1 MNPWS
6 SRTVAIIGASRGLGR
21 GAAEA
26 FSAAGADVVAVA
38 RNQRA
43 LEDLAARYAT
53 VRPIAV
59 DATQPGSPDAVITV
73 DHQPDVLVLVA
84 GITPPIAPIHELSWT
99 EFSATWET
107 DVKLTHLW
115 LSTALTTPMRPGSR
129 VIVISSGASLNGSPR
144 AGGYSGAKAMQRF
157 MATDA
162 QVESDLRGLGI
173 TFTSVLPKLTPLTAV
188 GAVGAHAHAGIAGIS
203 VAEFTDQL
211 GDTLTPG
218 IFGQALVEL
227 AGRPASEAAG
237 SFRVT
242 VDGLAKLV

>member
-1 MNPWS
+1 
-6 SRTVAIIGASRGLGR
+6 LGR

-26 FSAAGADVVAVA
+26 FAAAGADVVAVA
-38 RNQRA
+38 RDQQA
-43 LEDLAARYAT
+43 LEDLVARNAT
-53 VRPIAV
+53 VGAIAL
-59 DATQPGSPDAVITV
+59 DATQPGSSDAVMS

-84 GITPPIAPIHELSWT
+84 GISPPIAPIHELSWT

-115 LSTALTTPMRPGSR
+115 LSTALTVPMRPGSR
-129 VIVISSGASLNGSPR
+129 VIVISSGAALGGAPR
-144 AGGYSGAKAMQRF
+144 SGGYSGAKATQRF
-157 MATDA
+157 MVTDA

-188 GAVGAHAHAGIAGIS
+188 GAVGAIAHAELAGIS

-211 GDTLTPG
+211 GETLTPA

-237 SFRVT
+237 SFRLT

>member
-1 MNPWS
+1 MNPLTN
-6 SRTVAIIGASRGLGR
+6 RNVAIIGASRGLGR

-26 FSAAGADVVAVA
+26 FAAAGADVVAVA
-38 RNQRA
+38 RDQRA
-43 LEDLAARYAT
+43 LEDLAARYER
-53 VRPIAV
+53 VRPIAL
-59 DATQPGSPDAVITV
+59 DDTTPDSPDAVIS

-115 LSTALTTPMRPGSR
+115 LSAALTTPMRPGSR

-144 AGGYSGAKAMQRF
+144 AGGYAGAKAMQRF
-157 MATDA
+157 MAADA

-237 SFRVT
+237 GFRVT

>member
-38 RNQRA
+38 RDQRA
-43 LEDLAARYAT
+43 LEDLASRYAT
-53 VRPIAV
+53 VRPVAV
-59 DATQPGSPDAVITV
+59 DATQPGSPDAVITE
-73 DHQPDVLVLVA
+73 HQPDVLVLVA

-129 VIVISSGASLNGSPR
+129 VIVISSGASLSGSPR
-144 AGGYSGAKAMQRF
+144 SGGYPGAKAMQRF

-173 TFTSVLPKLTPLTAV
+173 TFTSVLPKLTPLTLEPLRMVTSRCSRQSRVV
-188 GAVGAHAHAGIAGIS
+188 GDFVEGRSITRRRHS
-203 VAEFTDQL
+203 
-211 GDTLTPG
+211 TLR
-218 IFGQALVEL
+218 QA
-227 AGRPASEAAG
+227 APRCHPPALQE
-237 SFRVT
+237 R
-242 VDGLAKLV
+242 